1 MCQETARVYTSTE
14 KGLKGTVVNRAC
26 FSINERSYEIML
38 PVPLRFFFQE
48 IGLLREG
55 GFGKRGKEKLA
66 IHPSFCKY

>member
-38 PVPLRFFFQE
+38 PVPLRFFF
-48 IGLLREG
+48 RG
-55 GFGKRGKEKLA
+55 GGDLEKGGNEKLA
-66 IHPSFCKY
+66 IHPSFCKYF